1 MRNER
6 AWKMWFDKEAPEEA
20 QVPEGYHISL
30 DAFRKL
36 LLIRYIQCEVVHMY
50 VHVCMISDSCI

>member
-1 MRNER
+1 
-6 AWKMWFDKEAPEEA
+6 MWFDKEAPEEA

-36 LLIRYIQCEVVHMY
+36 LLSRYIQCEVVHTY
-50 VHVCMISDSCI
+50 IWMIADSCI